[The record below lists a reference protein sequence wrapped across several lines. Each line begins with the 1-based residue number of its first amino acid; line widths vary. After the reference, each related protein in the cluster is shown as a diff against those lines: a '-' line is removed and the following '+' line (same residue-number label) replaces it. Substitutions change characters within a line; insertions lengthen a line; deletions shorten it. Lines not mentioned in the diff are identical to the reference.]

1 MVVVD
6 DDLVGAE
13 IGQKLRAESV
23 VEQRARHTTAA
34 ATDMSV
40 IERAWGMVT
49 FLHSVSFAMNFVQA
63 VRVATGVSV

>member
-6 DDLVGAE
+6 DDLVGVE

-23 VEQRARHTTAA
+23 VEQRARRTTAA

-40 IERAWGMVT
+40 IERAWGMVQHT
-49 FLHSVSFAMNFVQA
+49 PPSCIV
-63 VRVATGVSV
+63 